1 MLTVMKK
8 IWRSWKALA
17 HHIVAAQNFVLM
29 SLVYWVALA
38 PVAVALKLMGRS
50 VIAPPPERDAQGSF
64 WRPRAAPGYDL
75 QRANRMF

>member
-1 MLTVMKK
+1 MKK
-8 IWRSWKALA
+8 IWRSWKGLA

-38 PVAVALKLMGRS
+38 PVALCLKLIGRS
-50 VIAPPPERDAQGSF
+50 VIAPPPEKDAQGSF
-64 WRPRAAPGYDL
+64 WRPRAASGYDL